1 MWGLAALEADH
12 TAAVLE
18 RAQVEDPS
26 WPFLFDVIEKTAATP
41 RLAEYSRFFDRAVIA
56 EPKIAAA
63 LKVPTTST
71 PILRCQLSTGAARS
85 ATGWATGGVHG
96 AGPAPQW
103 VTCKRWAGTGTID
116 QRGPVRS
123 RRSLPWLIA
132 DLGGGAI
139 RHARG
144 PSARI
149 GPNRRRSS
157 GIAGL
162 SA

>member
-85 ATGWATGGVHG
+85 ATGWATGGG
-96 AGPAPQW
+96 TRCRASPAVGHLQA
-103 VTCKRWAGTGTID
+103 VG
-116 QRGPVRS
+116 
-123 RRSLPWLIA
+123 
-132 DLGGGAI
+132 
-139 RHARG
+139 RHRNHR
-144 PSARI
+144 SARTRPLAPI
-149 GPNRRRSS
+149 SS
-157 GIAGL
+157 LADR
-162 SA
+162 